1 MVKLKHLQHILSVR
15 QFVLELLKLSEFR
28 LEDGSLD
35 VNLVFEAIEA
45 VFFFVKNCLFLEHFV
60 PFRVVPRGGLLNAG

>member
-45 VFFFVKNCLFLEHFV
+45 VFFFVKNCLFL
-60 PFRVVPRGGLLNAG
+60 